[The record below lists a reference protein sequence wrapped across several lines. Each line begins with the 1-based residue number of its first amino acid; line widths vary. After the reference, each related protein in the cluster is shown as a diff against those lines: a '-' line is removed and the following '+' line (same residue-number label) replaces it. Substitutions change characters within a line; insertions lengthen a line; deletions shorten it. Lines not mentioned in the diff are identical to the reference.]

1 MQEDATAVYSPALYR
16 RFVQPVDRMLA
27 RQFPCSFIH
36 LHSTSMFLL
45 DAFLEVE
52 EIRAFEVNNDA
63 LGPPVE
69 QMIPYFKRIQA
80 ARKPLLIRGSFSE
93 EDLRRLMGSLEPH
106 GLFLNIMVNGWKE
119 IELLR
124 PLVGL

>member
-27 RQFPCSFIH
+27 GHFASSFIH

-45 DAFLEVE
+45 DAFLEIQ
-52 EIRAFEVNNDA
+52 EIQCFEVNNDA
-63 LGPPVE
+63 IGPPVE
-69 QMIPYFKRIQA
+69 NMVPYFRRIQDA
-80 ARKPLLIRGSFSE
+80 GKPLLIRGSFSRE
-93 EDLRRLMGSLEPH
+93 EMRLVMDSLEPR
-106 GLFLNIMVNGWKE
+106 GLFLNIMVADMQE
-119 IELLR
+119 IESLR